1 MTAPYTSPVSGLIQ
15 TIFGLRE
22 IQQRDEAQRLARE
35 QLKSQQTE
43 FGQSFGLQQ
52 QQAGVANAATHENQV
67 TELSKLLQQSQD
79 PKQFLPH
86 LEELSHNTGMSQDL
100 LKTLINQTVPSVE
113 TTKAGVVSKGAAGL
127 TAEQQTAATTQNLAG
142 MSPGGIAKD
151 ALDAHFIPAAR
162 SVYDSLKPDAKA
174 NFDKGV
180 LQKVAT
186 GQSLREA
193 ALDVAFDHLSP
204 ADKTQA
210 AKIGAQLAP
219 GASEDA
225 QIRLGWANLRLQ
237 DRKITSDSANDLLRI
252 QAMMMEAKNKLKGDQ
267 LDKVNQVLK
276 DMSQFEQYL
285 GNSSSTF
292 TADGKVRNDAT
303 LNAYQEQLRQLAP
316 EIYGPNGTIPLKP
329 LPLDKDMTTTSVF
342 QGILQNLKK
351 P

>member
-67 TELSKLLQQSQD
+67 SELSKLFQNSQD

-86 LEELSHNTGMSQDL
+86 LDELSHNTGFSTDF
-100 LKTLINQTVPSVE
+100 LKTLINQTLPIC
-113 TTKAGVVSKGAAGL
+113 AAGL

-292 TADGKVRNDAT
+292 TAEGKVRNDAT